1 MATLHWMLV
10 KVKFLAPLY
19 RVEVEGFFVTNSA
32 LQIRRRVNMGVHFP
46 SMTEAT
52 TTHGTPWWLIM
63 IAGIAVFIV
72 GLLFLISPGMSLL
85 VLVQLLGLYW
95 LVTGILSL
103 VSIAVD
109 RHWWGWKLFTGI
121 LGILAGLIVMRDPLW
136 SAVFVPIVLIII
148 LAIQALLAGITQLV
162 HAFSGGGFGLTIL
175 GVLNIIFGLILLF
188 RPLIGVIAF
197 PLILGI
203 FALIGGIA
211 LFLSSFRL
219 RHPSEAAAPPPTS
232 QPASM

>member
-1 MATLHWMLV
+1 
-10 KVKFLAPLY
+10 
-19 RVEVEGFFVTNSA
+19 
-32 LQIRRRVNMGVHFP
+32 MGMHFP
-46 SMTEAT
+46 SMTEKTAVV
-52 TTHGTPWWLIM
+52 HEMPWWLIM
-63 IAGIAVFIV
+63 IAGVAVFIV

-85 VLVQLLGLYW
+85 LLIQLLGLYW

-109 RHWWGWKLFTGI
+109 RNRWGWKPFTGI

-136 SAVFVPIVLIII
+136 SAVLVPLVLVII
-148 LAIQALLAGITQLV
+148 LAIQALLAGISQLV

-175 GVLNIIFGLILLF
+175 GVLNIIFGIILLV
-188 RPLIGVIAF
+188 RPIMGVIVF

-211 LFLSSFRL
+211 LFFSSFRL
-219 RHPSEAAAPPPTS
+219 RHPGEAATQSPTS
-232 QPASM
+232 QPA

>member
-1 MATLHWMLV
+1 
-10 KVKFLAPLY
+10 
-19 RVEVEGFFVTNSA
+19 
-32 LQIRRRVNMGVHFP
+32 
-46 SMTEAT
+46 
-52 TTHGTPWWLIM
+52 M
-63 IAGIAVFIV
+63 IAGVAVFIV

-85 VLVQLLGLYW
+85 LLIQLLGLYW

-109 RHWWGWKLFTGI
+109 RNRWGWKPFTGI

-136 SAVFVPIVLIII
+136 SAVLVPLVLVII
-148 LAIQALLAGITQLV
+148 LAIQALLAGISQLV

-175 GVLNIIFGLILLF
+175 GVLNIIFGIILLV
-188 RPLIGVIAF
+188 RPIMGVIVF

-211 LFLSSFRL
+211 LFFSSFRL
-219 RHPSEAAAPPPTS
+219 RHPGEAATQSPTS
-232 QPASM
+232 QPA

>member
-1 MATLHWMLV
+1 
-10 KVKFLAPLY
+10 
-19 RVEVEGFFVTNSA
+19 
-32 LQIRRRVNMGVHFP
+32 MGVHFP
-46 SMTEAT
+46 SMAEAAPA
-52 TTHGTPWWLIM
+52 HGTPWWLIM

-72 GLLFLISPGMSLL
+72 GLLLLISPGISLL

-103 VSIAVD
+103 VSLSVD
-109 RHWWGWKLFTGI
+109 RSHWGWKLFTGI
-121 LGILAGLIVMRDPLW
+121 LGILAGLIVVRDPIW
-136 SAVFVPIVLIII
+136 SAILVPIVLVII

-162 HAFSGGGFGLTIL
+162 HAFSGGGAGLTIL

-188 RPLIGVIAF
+188 RPHVGVIAF
-197 PLILGI
+197 PFIVGI

-219 RHPSEAAAPPPTS
+219 RHPSGAATSPPTS
-232 QPASM
+232 QPA